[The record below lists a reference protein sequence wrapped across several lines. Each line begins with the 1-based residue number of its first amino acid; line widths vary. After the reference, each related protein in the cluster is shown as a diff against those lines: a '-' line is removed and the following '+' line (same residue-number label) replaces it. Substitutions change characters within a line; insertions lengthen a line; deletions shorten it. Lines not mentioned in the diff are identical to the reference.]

1 MKDKKQVEKTSADN
15 KKLKVALFID
25 SFFPK
30 IDGVI
35 VVVDN
40 YAKILNKGNEVFVA
54 APGKKENF
62 DDEKLGYP
70 VHRCMQITK
79 KAWSYTW
86 PMPGYDVKFKRAI
99 KAEKPDIIHIHSP
112 FGLGKEGVRLAKKL
126 NIPVVATIHS
136 QFDQDF
142 YKATKSEQITKL
154 LIKRIMKIYNACDEV
169 FVMNEKLKELLYGYG
184 YKGKA
189 RLMLNATE
197 MDYPKDPQRLLNIAN
212 ERFNLAKNESVFLFV
227 GRLIENKGILFLVEV
242 MEELKKQ
249 NFRAKMLFI
258 GAGPDEEK
266 LKEEVLKRRL
276 KNEVIIA
283 GKIMDREV
291 LASAYLRAD
300 LFLFPSKYDTDGLVR
315 REAGAH
321 KTPSLVAKD
330 TMVSSLIKDNDTG
343 FIAEYDVKKFA
354 KRIMEIMS
362 DKELLKQV
370 GENTYSKEHIT
381 WDKSV
386 SIALETYK
394 EIIKTKNKTK

>member
-1 MKDKKQVEKTSADN
+1 MQNEKVETEDKR
-15 KKLKVALFID
+15 LKVGLFID

-40 YAKILNKGNEVFVA
+40 YAKILNKNNDVFVA
-54 APGKKENF
+54 APGKKEIF
-62 DDEKLGYP
+62 DDAKLGYR

-86 PMPGYDVKFKRAI
+86 PMPGYDLKFKKAI
-99 KAEKPDIIHIHSP
+99 RKEMPDIIHIHSP
-112 FGLGKEGVRLAKKL
+112 FGLGKEGVRLAKRL

-142 YKATKSEQITKL
+142 YKVTKSEQITKL
-154 LIKRIMKIYNACDEV
+154 LVKRIMKIYNACDEV
-169 FVMNEKLKELLYGYG
+169 FVMNDKLKELLYSYG

-197 MDYPKDPQRLLNIAN
+197 MEYPKEPQKLLDLAN
-212 ERFNLAKNESVFLFV
+212 KRFNLTPDEPVFLFV
-227 GRLIENKGILFLVEV
+227 GRLIENKGILFLTEV

-249 NFRAKMLFI
+249 KFAAKMLFI
-258 GAGPDEEK
+258 GSGPDEEK
-266 LKEEVLKRRL
+266 LKEEVSKRRL
-276 KNEVIIA
+276 KNEVILT

-321 KTPSLVAKD
+321 KTPSLVASG
-330 TMVSSLIKDNDTG
+330 TMVSSLIKDDDTG
-343 FIAEYDVKKFA
+343 FIADYDVKKFA
-354 KRIMEIMS
+354 KRIVEIIS
-362 DKELLKQV
+362 DKDLLKQV
-370 GENTYSKEHIT
+370 GDNTYNKEHIT
-381 WDKSV
+381 WEQSV
-386 SIALETYK
+386 NTALETYK
-394 EIIKTKNKTK
+394 DIIKTKKNR